1 MKGPDLI
8 LFKEW
13 QGDNM
18 LEQFDLIF
26 YKGETPIARIIQ
38 RLTNSQ
44 YSHVA
49 TVIDPFHLIQL
60 DWKTPVSIQHLAYP
74 IGQYDIYR
82 LKIALT
88 DLEKTKVIFFMR
100 EWISTGYDWKLI
112 ISRFFNLLFGTPIIS
127 SAKRYNCDELIV
139 DAFRHVG
146 INLIE
151 QDVQLTPDALSKS
164 KLLYKVN
171 NVSGF
176 SRKENK

>member
-1 MKGPDLI
+1 
-8 LFKEW
+8 
-13 QGDNM
+13 M
-18 LEQFDLIF
+18 LEQFDFIF

-49 TVIDPFHLIQL
+49 MVIDPLHLIQL

-74 IGQYDIYR
+74 ISQYDVYR
-82 LKIALT
+82 LKVALT
-88 DLEKTKVIFFMR
+88 EKEKAKVIFFIR

-112 ISRFFNLLFGTPIIS
+112 ISRFFNILLATPIVS
-127 SAKRYNCDELIV
+127 SADRYNCDELIV

-151 QDVQLTPDALSKS
+151 YDIQLTPDALSKS
-164 KLLYKVN
+164 KLLYNVN
-171 NVSGF
+171 ENEKRLLV
-176 SRKENK
+176 RKKK